1 MPTYGYV
8 CDACQHRFTEFQTM
22 SEPALTTCPECDADE
37 LRRLIGAGAAL
48 VFKGSGFYVNDYGK
62 KSGEGEKSEGEGE
75 KSEGE
80 GKKSEGE
87 GKAKSKS
94 ESKSETATKS
104 GSSGSDSGSGSKS
117 QSGSS
122 SGKKAD

>member
-8 CDACQHRFTEFQTM
+8 CDACEHRFTEFQTM

-48 VFKGSGFYVNDYGK
+48 VFKGSGFYVNDYRK
-62 KSGEGEKSEGEGE
+62 KSGEGE

-94 ESKSETATKS
+94 ESKSETATKGDSS
-104 GSSGSDSGSGSKS
+104 GSGSDSGSGSKS